1 MGPEDELCDEDRELL
16 LRYWQLDDEL
26 GYEALNYEALGY
38 EASSYEALTYLRK
51 AS

>member
-1 MGPEDELCDEDRELL
+1 MLWDREG
-16 LRYWQLDDEL
+16 LRLCWQLDDEL
-26 GYEALNYEALGY
+26 GYEALNYEALCYEALGY